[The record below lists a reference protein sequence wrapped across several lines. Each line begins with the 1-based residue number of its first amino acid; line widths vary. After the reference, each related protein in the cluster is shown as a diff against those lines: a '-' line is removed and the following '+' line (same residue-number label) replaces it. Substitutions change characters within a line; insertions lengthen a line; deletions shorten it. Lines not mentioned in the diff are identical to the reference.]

1 MNKLFSYI
9 LLERIL
15 SRRVEEQAL
24 TPRTLPKKAKTA
36 KGMNIG
42 WLSMFLLALLVFV
55 VASRYL
61 SLDPDVYFPEQK
73 EVYISHTAFLLMHI
87 IGSMLAILIGP
98 FQFLQK
104 IRTGRLLNLHRWLGR
119 IYLLSVLVGG
129 FGGLYMAQF
138 AYGGLVTQL
147 GFGGLGLLWLFTGWM
162 AYILIRNKDIERHR
176 EWMTRNYALTFAG
189 VMLRLWMPTF
199 VMLGIDF
206 TDGYI
211 VTAWLCW
218 VPNLFVAQ
226 WLINRRRVG
235 ERDLNDY

>member
-1 MNKLFSYI
+1 MNKFFSYI
-9 LLERIL
+9 LLERVL
-15 SRRVEEQAL
+15 SRRAEEQAL
-24 TPRTLPKKAKTA
+24 TSGTLPKKAKTA

-87 IGSMLAILIGP
+87 SGSMLAILIGP